1 MEINVPSFFLITKG
15 VLIIFIK
22 SMIYNDSNIYK
33 PNLYYYHYLFDRFF
47 LIDHFSIFHYFPQFR
62 RYYMGVF
69 YGMNSKFRESR
80 IYLWDI
86 KGDWT
91 DWTKTLQ
98 RNMIHRASRQAGR
111 RRFPTDIFLSGWTV
125 RDCKALLY
133 VAGINDVI
141 HAYSRTWR
149 RAG

>member
-111 RRFPTDIFLSGWTV
+111 RRFPTDIFLSG
-125 RDCKALLY
+125 
-133 VAGINDVI
+133 
-141 HAYSRTWR
+141 
-149 RAG
+149 